1 MSRAGAVPP
10 VSRVGRRRQEGRVPG
25 HRRHPSS
32 PVHLGR
38 GGSAVHSG
46 VGVLRLVTVTVTV
59 EAPRDLPHTRG
70 DHLGGPPDARRHP
83 SVAPCR
89 GPEGLA
95 VHLGQAE
102 VGIVGEEEVPVEVP
116 RRVQSRCRVEQSLA
130 QQLLLLLEDQAAGT
144 LPGQLY
150 LGKLHVDSFAV
161 SAKCQRMN

>member
-10 VSRVGRRRQEGRVPG
+10 VSGVGRRRQEGRVPG

-102 VGIVGEEEVPVEVP
+102 VGVVGEEEVPVEVP
-116 RRVQSRCRVEQSLA
+116 R
-130 QQLLLLLEDQAAGT
+130 
-144 LPGQLY
+144 
-150 LGKLHVDSFAV
+150 
-161 SAKCQRMN
+161 